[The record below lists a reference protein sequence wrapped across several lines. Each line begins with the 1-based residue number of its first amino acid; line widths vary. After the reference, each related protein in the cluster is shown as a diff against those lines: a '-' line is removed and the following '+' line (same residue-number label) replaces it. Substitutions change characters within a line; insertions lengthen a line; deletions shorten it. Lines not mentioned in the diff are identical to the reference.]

1 MAVFKTKRLKGVD
14 YHLDHLDPFQFAL
27 AVDQASYTVEVHFSC
42 HCFTEEI
49 AAHHTPD
56 LYYSH
61 AGERRAFNMDRY
73 DQSKLLPGLIASL
86 GNRSVYYTRQV
97 NYFFLRD
104 MPNLVGPYVVFF
116 DPAKAKKTGV
126 DVLLN
131 VQSAYCKPGM
141 TDRAAPVRF
150 TTLVE
155 ATAKANPV
163 NRGPIQQIKR
173 K

>member
-1 MAVFKTKRLKGVD
+1 MAVFKPKRLKGVD
-14 YHLDHLDPFQFAL
+14 YALDHLDPFQFAL
-27 AVDQASYTVEVHFSC
+27 TADQESFTVEVHFSC
-42 HCFTEEI
+42 HCFTEEVGG
-49 AAHHTPD
+49 HHTPD
-56 LYYSH
+56 FYYTH
-61 AGERRAFNMDRY
+61 GGERRAFDLIRY

-86 GNRSVYYTRQV
+86 GSRSVYYTRQV
-97 NYFFLRD
+97 NYFFLRNL
-104 MPNLVGPYVVFF
+104 PNTAGPYVVFF
-116 DPAKAKKTGV
+116 DPARAKKEGV

-155 ATAKANPV
+155 ATAKNKAV
-163 NRGPIQQIKR
+163 NRGPVQQIKR